1 MKTYT
6 EEQKKEII
14 NRYLNGESV
23 SLLSKS
29 RGIARS
35 TIYLWIEE
43 HNKTSKIHKDLSLRD
58 VHDLKIKSER
68 QAKMLEIIRISGCSP
83 NSTQFEKYAAITAL
97 SDRYNVN
104 TLCEAL
110 GIAKGSYYNHILRNK
125 KENTLKA
132 QRYAELTPVIEKI
145 FNDSN
150 QVFGAGKIT
159 GVMKARGYKISEST
173 VAKIMHE
180 NGWFSIRRSA
190 KTLYLQEQQRKQNI
204 LNQEFHATRP
214 NEIWISDITY
224 FSVKDRNYYICIIMD
239 LYARKIIACKIS
251 QKNSTQFTKATF
263 NMAYENRKPT
273 ETLLFHSDQGC
284 NYTSKG
290 FMNHLRSLGIK
301 QSFSRKATPYD
312 NSVMESFFANM
323 KQEEL
328 YRTKDRSEKEFKEAI
343 VTYIEFYNNMR
354 PHSILRYRTPNTV
367 EEEYFNKHQSDNNG
381 L

>member
-125 KENTLKA
+125 KEK
-132 QRYAELTPVIEKI
+132 K
-145 FNDSN
+145 
-150 QVFGAGKIT
+150 
-159 GVMKARGYKISEST
+159 
-173 VAKIMHE
+173 
-180 NGWFSIRRSA
+180 
-190 KTLYLQEQQRKQNI
+190 
-204 LNQEFHATRP
+204 
-214 NEIWISDITY
+214 
-224 FSVKDRNYYICIIMD
+224 
-239 LYARKIIACKIS
+239 
-251 QKNSTQFTKATF
+251 
-263 NMAYENRKPT
+263 
-273 ETLLFHSDQGC
+273 
-284 NYTSKG
+284 
-290 FMNHLRSLGIK
+290 
-301 QSFSRKATPYD
+301 
-312 NSVMESFFANM
+312 
-323 KQEEL
+323 
-328 YRTKDRSEKEFKEAI
+328 
-343 VTYIEFYNNMR
+343 
-354 PHSILRYRTPNTV
+354 
-367 EEEYFNKHQSDNNG
+367 
-381 L
+381 